1 MPMLESPHLIIS
13 ILYLT
18 DRAANRTYHCVCA
31 RDGTSRQP
39 GSQAIRINYTNCI
52 SMSRVLMDHR
62 PRRRCSMLA
71 SRYPMLISIIVK
83 ITAQCTSNFVD
94 GKEWL
99 PLPLP
104 VPQGTPGPGR
114 GRAHARRRSV
124 SAVVYGPRQPQKQET
139 QVVEGGKKTKREK
152 QNWAP
157 LDCPLRWPALFIVS
171 VNSEACLNSEMNL
184 WINTI
189 MVIWHPLWMPLRVFV
204 CPPAA
209 LEAGQTFLDLPLAVA
224 LDVASG
230 LGSSSAPVDSTQF
243 QFQFQPRLRLRSI
256 LPDNLLPT
264 V

>member
-1 MPMLESPHLIIS
+1 MPPPMPMLESPHLIIS

-104 VPQGTPGPGR
+104 VPQGTPRTRPRSGPCTQAVSVSRRLWPAAAPKARDTSG
-114 GRAHARRRSV
+114 RRREKMEERKTKLG
-124 SAVVYGPRQPQKQET
+124 AAGLPIALARVVYCVGKFGGMFKQRNELVDKHHYGYLASTLDATTRICLPTSCTGSWTNIFGPTTRCRT
-139 QVVEGGKKTKREK
+139 R
-152 QNWAP
+152 
-157 LDCPLRWPALFIVS
+157 R
-171 VNSEACLNSEMNL
+171 
-184 WINTI
+184 
-189 MVIWHPLWMPLRVFV
+189 
-204 CPPAA
+204 
-209 LEAGQTFLDLPLAVA
+209 
-224 LDVASG
+224 G
-230 LGSSSAPVDSTQF
+230 LGPWFKLGLSRQYTVPVPVPASTSTAF
-243 QFQFQPRLRLRSI
+243 HLAR
-256 LPDNLLPT
+256 
-264 V
+264 

>member
-1 MPMLESPHLIIS
+1 MSNSNCSRIYVSRRRRRRWQHLLQVRIKWKSNRSQSERERPKRGPGMLLICTLSCWNHKSKWAELSCKTSAATDAESPHLIIS

-31 RDGTSRQP
+31 RDGTTRQAGNP

-99 PLPLP
+99 PLPVL
-104 VPQGTPGPGR
+104 QGTPRTRP
-114 GRAHARRRSV
+114 RRSV
-124 SAVVYGPRQPQKQET
+124 SARRLWPAAAPKARDTSGRRR
-139 QVVEGGKKTKREK
+139 KKTKREK

-157 LDCPLRWPALFIVS
+157 LDCPLRWLA
-171 VNSEACLNSEMNL
+171 ARCLL
-184 WINTI
+184 C
-189 MVIWHPLWMPLRVFV
+189 R
-204 CPPAA
+204 
-209 LEAGQTFLDLPLAVA
+209 
-224 LDVASG
+224 
-230 LGSSSAPVDSTQF
+230 
-243 QFQFQPRLRLRSI
+243 
-256 LPDNLLPT
+256 
-264 V
+264 